1 VVCVGDRSVNNGH
14 GGRSVDCGFLTRIS
28 QPCTLAQV
36 QTIQIKGH
44 LHEAA
49 PKMLQEQVNSFLIN
63 FDFNIS
69 KDVIL
74 PESSTLTLLRCTHEE
89 VEDTDH
95 REQD

>member
-1 VVCVGDRSVNNGH
+1 LATAVLTMGMVAEALTVGFWRGYPNH
-14 GGRSVDCGFLTRIS
+14 
-28 QPCTLAQV
+28 AQV
-36 QTIQIKGH
+36 QRIQIKGH

-49 PKMLQEQVNSFLIN
+49 PKKQQEQVNSFLID

-89 VEDTDH
+89 VEDTYHQEPD
-95 REQD
+95 